1 MSKPIT
7 GVINAYVVESD
18 IIDDIFNNG
27 VDLDYEAYIAEHG
40 EEAAEDYESEGPTML
55 LGFQK
60 DEDGLWDV
68 DENAEY
74 SLKYNGDCAT
84 IQVVHSKYVKKDCVY
99 CSPCYPGQGDLET
112 GHGSLI
118 AYSLKE
124 EDISE
129 NANPETKTGITQ
141 L

>member
-1 MSKPIT
+1 MDKPMT
-7 GVINAYVVESD
+7 GVINANVVESD

-40 EEAAEDYESEGPTML
+40 EEAAKDYESEGPTML

-60 DEDGLWDV
+60 NDEGLWDV

-74 SLKYNGDCAT
+74 SLKYNGDYAT
-84 IQVVHSKYVKKDCVY
+84 IQVVHSKYVKSCCRG
-99 CSPCYPGQGDLET
+99 CSPCYPGQADLESND
-112 GHGSLI
+112 GILD
-118 AYSLKE
+118 AYSLKK

-129 NANPETKTGITQ
+129 YADDVAKTNITE